1 MRFKCPGALSIPLY
15 VHYCWVMIHTSLLS
29 IDVAAGCFLYYYCS
43 SGESCY
49 LLKLKPSSC
58 TVANGG
64 VLIIYCFYFLPQL
77 FFYFPFWTKC
87 FFPTSFKI
95 KFTSFL
101 THSCFCK
108 LRATNVA
115 PSRNT
120 DRSGN
125 YWHVLDLW
133 FPTFLTLLN
142 MQNWTLLQ
150 YFFRQFNCRC

>member
-29 IDVAAGCFLYYYCS
+29 IDVAAGCLLYYYCS

-108 LRATNVA
+108 LRATNMA
-115 PSRNT
+115 PSRRT
-120 DRSGN
+120 DRIRELLACFRSVVPN
-125 YWHVLDLW
+125 IFNIIKYAKLDIV
-133 FPTFLTLLN
+133 TI
-142 MQNWTLLQ
+142 
-150 YFFRQFNCRC
+150 FFQAV